1 MEEKIL
7 NALAE
12 MNQKFDKKFDT
23 LDQKLENGLAE
34 LDRKF
39 QRKIDEMDEKFE
51 KKFDEMHKEMNCLR
65 EEVNQNMN
73 HLAQKILDRQFVFED
88 EYGRKIDA
96 IFEYVEFHQKNNLQR
111 FDRINK
117 LEDRVEKNGLQILDH
132 EKRISALER
141 KSV

>member
-12 MNQKFDKKFDT
+12 MNQKFDKKF
-23 LDQKLENGLAE
+23 A
-34 LDRKF
+34 
-39 QRKIDEMDEKFE
+39 EMDEKFE
-51 KKFDEMHKEMNCLR
+51 KKFAEMDQKFEKKFDEM
-65 EEVNQNMN
+65 
-73 HLAQKILDRQFVFED
+73 AQKILDRQFVFED

-111 FDRINK
+111 FDRISN
-117 LEDRVEKNGLQILDH
+117 LEDRVEKNELQILDH

-141 KSV
+141 KE

>member
-1 MEEKIL
+1 MEERIL

-12 MNQKFDKKFDT
+12 MNQKFDKKFD
-23 LDQKLENGLAE
+23 
-34 LDRKF
+34 
-39 QRKIDEMDEKFE
+39 
-51 KKFDEMHKEMNCLR
+51 EMHKEMHKEIDNLR
-65 EEVNQNMN
+65 QEVNQNMN

-111 FDRINK
+111 FDRISN
-117 LEDRVEKNGLQILDH
+117 LEDRVETTELQILDH

-141 KSV
+141 KKV